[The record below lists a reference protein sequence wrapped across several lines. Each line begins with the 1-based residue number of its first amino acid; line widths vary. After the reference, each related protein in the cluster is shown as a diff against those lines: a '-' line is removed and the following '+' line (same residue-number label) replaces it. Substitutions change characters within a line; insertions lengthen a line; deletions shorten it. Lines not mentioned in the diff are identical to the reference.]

1 MGLGD
6 LVRNLWEEPEWSLP
20 DENELTKEI
29 EELDKKIK
37 TMPKKSS
44 EKTKL
49 IYTIANK
56 MQILRLVLHKK
67 KKSKYRPD
75 AKGEWVCIPEE
86 EYEGRKY
93 E

>member
-6 LVRNLWEEPEWSLP
+6 LVRNLWEGPEWSLP
-20 DENELTKEI
+20 DENELTREI
-29 EELDKKIK
+29 EELDRKIK

-49 IYTIANK
+49 IYTLANK

-75 AKGEWVCIPEE
+75 AKGEWVWIPEE

>member
-37 TMPKKSS
+37 TMPKKSN

-56 MQILRLVLHKK
+56 MQILRLVLHSK

-75 AKGEWVCIPEE
+75 AKGEWVWIPEA

>member
-6 LVRNLWEEPEWSLP
+6 LIKGIWSEPDWELP

-29 EELDKKIK
+29 KDLDKRIK
-37 TMPKKSS
+37 NLPKKSS

-49 IYTIANK
+49 IYTMANK
-56 MQILRLVLHKK
+56 MQILRLILHKK
-67 KKSKYRPD
+67 KKAKYRPD
-75 AKGEWVCIPEE
+75 AQGKWVWIPEE
-86 EYEGRKY
+86 EYDGRKY

>member
-6 LVRNLWEEPEWSLP
+6 LIKNLWEEPEWSLP

-49 IYTIANK
+49 TYTLANK

-75 AKGEWVCIPEE
+75 AKGEWIWIPEE
-86 EYEGRKY
+86 VYEGRKY

>member
-6 LVRNLWEEPEWSLP
+6 LVRNLCEEPEWSLP

-56 MQILRLVLHKK
+56 MQILRLVLHSK

-75 AKGEWVCIPEE
+75 AKGEWVWIPEE

>member
-37 TMPKKSS
+37 TMPKKSN
-44 EKTKL
+44 EKTRL
-49 IYTIANK
+49 VYTLANK

-75 AKGEWVCIPEE
+75 A
-86 EYEGRKY
+86 
-93 E
+93 

>member
-6 LVRNLWEEPEWSLP
+6 LIKGIWEDPEWELP

-29 EELDKKIK
+29 EELDKKIRS
-37 TMPKKSS
+37 MPKKSR
-44 EKTKL
+44 EKTRL
-49 IYTIANK
+49 IYTMANK
-56 MQILRLVLHKK
+56 MQILRLVLHRKK
-67 KKSKYRPD
+67 KAKYRPD
-75 AKGEWVCIPEE
+75 AQGKWVWIPEE

>member
-20 DENELTKEI
+20 DENELTREI
-29 EELDKKIK
+29 EELDRKIK

-49 IYTIANK
+49 IYTLANK

-75 AKGEWVCIPEE
+75 AKGEWVWIPEE

>member
-1 MGLGD
+1 
-6 LVRNLWEEPEWSLP
+6 
-20 DENELTKEI
+20 
-29 EELDKKIK
+29 
-37 TMPKKSS
+37 MPKKSS

-56 MQILRLVLHKK
+56 MQILRLVLHNK

-75 AKGEWVCIPEE
+75 AKGEWVWIPEE

>member
-6 LVRNLWEEPEWSLP
+6 LIKNLWEEPEWSLP

-49 IYTIANK
+49 TYTLDNK
-56 MQILRLVLHKK
+56 MQILRLVLHKM

-75 AKGEWVCIPEE
+75 AKGEWIWIPEE
-86 EYEGRKY
+86 VYEGRKY

>member
-6 LVRNLWEEPEWSLP
+6 LIKGIWNEPEWELP

-29 EELDKKIK
+29 EELDRKIK
-37 TMPKKSS
+37 TMPKKSR
-44 EKTKL
+44 EKTRF
-49 IYTIANK
+49 IYTMANK
-56 MQILRLVLHKK
+56 MQILRLVLHER

-75 AKGEWVCIPEE
+75 AQGKWVWIPEE

>member
-56 MQILRLVLHKK
+56 MQIL
-67 KKSKYRPD
+67 
-75 AKGEWVCIPEE
+75 IPNNILEQFR
-86 EYEGRKY
+86 EYSDNKNNIFMGIT
-93 E
+93 